1 MLAAV
6 LALVVVLAAC
16 AGPAGDAE
24 GPGAVPAADF
34 SPGQIRNPALVLRI
48 VVGPGE
54 FGAQE
59 RSSLSASYEGTL
71 LEALDARAI
80 PPRDA
85 QRVSQI
91 DRLAAAVRA
100 REVGADHALLVDVRV
115 EKLETY
121 FCREGRRPF
130 RAPVTMWV
138 QTAEVVRASDGV
150 SRLTLAGPA
159 LTVMDLE
166 PDCES
171 PRESRRRSGGETV
184 REGVNRLLKRLLGS

>member
-1 MLAAV
+1 MRAAV
-6 LALVVVLAAC
+6 LPLVLVLAAC

-24 GPGAVPAADF
+24 GPGTAPADF
-34 SPGQIRNPALVLRI
+34 TPGQMRNPAVVLRI
-48 VVGPGE
+48 VVGPGD

-59 RSSLSASYEGTL
+59 RASLPASYEGTL
-71 LEALDARAI
+71 MEALDARAVR
-80 PPRDA
+80 PRDA
-85 QRVSQI
+85 QRVSEL

-121 FCREGRRPF
+121 FCRDDRRPF

-138 QTAEVVRASDGV
+138 QAAEVVRASDGV
-150 SRLTLAGPA
+150 SRLTLSGPA

-171 PRESRRRSGGETV
+171 PRESRRRSGGETM
-184 REGVNRLLKRLLGS
+184 REGINRLLKRLLGS